1 MTSRR
6 VDGGR
11 RGKKPKTKKKKQKK
25 SAAIEDVV
33 VDDDHDANFSDLTAL
48 RYGGAT
54 MRSMLK
60 SVGISQS
67 LS

>member
-11 RGKKPKTKKKKQKK
+11 RGKKQKTKKNKKK